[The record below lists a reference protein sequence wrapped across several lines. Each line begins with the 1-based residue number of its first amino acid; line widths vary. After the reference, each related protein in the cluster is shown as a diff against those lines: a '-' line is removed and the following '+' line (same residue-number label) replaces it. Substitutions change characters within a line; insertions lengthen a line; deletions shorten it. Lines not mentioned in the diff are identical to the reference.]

1 MSGVTC
7 DCRSRR
13 GNNLVTPARHLYPI
27 RHTSHGCHRRGS
39 HHRHPTH
46 SHQQHQPSAPGVC
59 YASYLWKLVRFPLN
73 IEYTVRANNMDFISS
88 LPLILAVL
96 RVGSVGWAAAVTC
109 QCQCW
114 WLGPSLL
121 WSHHYYLSPARPA
134 CPVSAANTLTP
145 PIHTPPTQLAHTSFT
160 TVTSSIHMIFVG
172 HSDNPSSFFSG
183 LSSIAIAWPLH
194 WADNVGS
201 DRIKCV

>member
-1 MSGVTC
+1 MLLRPDICIPSATPVTA
-7 DCRSRR
+7 
-13 GNNLVTPARHLYPI
+13 VTAAAHTTAI
-27 RHTSHGCHRRGS
+27 RHTLTSS
-39 HHRHPTH
+39 T
-46 SHQQHQPSAPGVC
+46 SLALQEF
-59 YASYLWKLVRFPLN
+59 ASYLWKLVRFPLN

-172 HSDNPSSFFSG
+172 HSDNPSSFCSG
-183 LSSIAIAWPLH
+183 LSSMAIAWPLH

-201 DRIKCV
+201 ESNVSRLPSD